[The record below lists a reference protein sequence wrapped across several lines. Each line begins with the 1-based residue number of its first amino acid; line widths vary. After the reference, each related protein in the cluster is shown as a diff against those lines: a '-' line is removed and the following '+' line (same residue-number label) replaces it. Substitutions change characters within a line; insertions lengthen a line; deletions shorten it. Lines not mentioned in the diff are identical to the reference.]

1 MPKFSNGKI
10 TSSVIFYNRGVPNS
24 DKNFGRLVTVNY
36 SMLKQ
41 LIIYNRNA
49 GNSSNSIYRM
59 F

>member
-10 TSSVIFYNRGVPNS
+10 TSSVIFYNRGVPDSN
-24 DKNFGRLVTVNY
+24 KNFGRLVTVNY

-41 LIIYNRNA
+41 LMIYNRNN
-49 GNSSNSIYRM
+49 GRPNYNL

>member
-24 DKNFGRLVTVNY
+24 AKDFGRLASLNY

-41 LIIYNRNA
+41 LTIYNRNN
-49 GNSSNSIYRM
+49 GKPMYSM